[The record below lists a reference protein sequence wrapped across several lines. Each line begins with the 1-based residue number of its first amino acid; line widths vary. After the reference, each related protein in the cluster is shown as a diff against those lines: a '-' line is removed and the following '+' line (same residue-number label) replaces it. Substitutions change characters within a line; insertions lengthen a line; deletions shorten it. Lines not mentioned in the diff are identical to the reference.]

1 MKSELFN
8 LPKYSRGLK
17 NVCALCLI
25 HSPSRNLAEEILRN
39 WDEDMQKDV
48 YRGNFYNGRK

>member
-1 MKSELFN
+1 M
-8 LPKYSRGLK
+8 
-17 NVCALCLI
+17 CALCLI

-39 WDEDMQKDV
+39 WDKDMQKDV